1 MDEERN
7 LHGAYHALLSPR
19 EQATIDH
26 ALSYA
31 EHFASAGVP
40 GHSAHLLIAKL
51 ADELDKPPA
60 VVLRRVHWDE
70 DGKCW
75 RDIETGVSVT
85 AVLSP
90 TTSINDAMSAIS
102 DIAELVGWPC
112 FDSNQADDNFSMQ
125 FKLGGL

>member
-1 MDEERN
+1 METQA
-7 LHGAYHALLSPR
+7 HGAWYALLSPR

-51 ADELDKPPA
+51 ATELDKA
-60 VVLRRVHWDE
+60 TV
-70 DGKCW
+70 G
-75 RDIETGVSVT
+75 VT
-85 AVLSP
+85 AAIAP
-90 TTSINDAMSAIS
+90 IADIDEAMSAIS